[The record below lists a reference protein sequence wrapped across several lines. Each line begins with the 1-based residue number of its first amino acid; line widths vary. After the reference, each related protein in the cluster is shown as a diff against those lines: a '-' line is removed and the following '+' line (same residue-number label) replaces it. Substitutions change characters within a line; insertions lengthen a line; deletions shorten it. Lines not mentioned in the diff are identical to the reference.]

1 MVVAETRELALKAAD
16 KVKVEYK
23 KSNLAPVL
31 SIEEVMRSAGNRI
44 HVTET
49 KTNGRNHSIFFN
61 GTNYCQKMNQKLK

>member
-1 MVVAETRELALKAAD
+1 MVVAKTRELALQAAD

-31 SIEEVMRSAGNRI
+31 SIEEVMHSAGSRI

-49 KTNGRNHSIFFN
+49 QSNGNN
-61 GTNYCQKMNQKLK
+61 

>member
-16 KVKVEYK
+16 NVKVEYK

-31 SIEEVMRSAGNRI
+31 SIEEVMRSAGSRI

-49 KTNGRNHSIFFN
+49 KTNGK
-61 GTNYCQKMNQKLK
+61 NYSKFRSVLILVQI

>member
-31 SIEEVMRSAGNRI
+31 SIEEVMRSAGSRI

-49 KTNGRNHSIFFN
+49 KTNGRNISIFFN
-61 GTNYCQKMNQKLK
+61 GTNYC